1 MTAPCFKWGAAR
13 SCKHR
18 EVEEPR
24 RMEPDAYATMP
35 PQRYGSGGDRRKFTR
50 TLTGSPVHG
59 KRLLDGIRSRLNG

>member
-1 MTAPCFKWGAAR
+1 MTAPCFKCGAAR

-24 RMEPDAYATMP
+24 RMEPYAYSTV
-35 PQRYGSGGDRRKFTR
+35 PQRCGSGEDRRKFTR
-50 TLTGSPVHG
+50 TLTGSPVHR